1 MLVAYHWPGNVRE
14 LQNVIERAV
23 LLSTDGVIH
32 GHHLPPTLQTAEA
45 SHTPMRGKLR
55 TTLDSVER
63 EMIVE
68 ALKSAR
74 GNMAEAARKLG
85 ISERIMGLRVA
96 RFHVD
101 LEKLR
106 RASGTGRS
114 SSSIPALRERVPP
127 PPEPTRS

>member
-1 MLVAYHWPGNVRE
+1 
-14 LQNVIERAV
+14 
-23 LLSTDGVIH
+23 
-32 GHHLPPTLQTAEA
+32 
-45 SHTPMRGKLR
+45 MRGKLR
-55 TTLDSVER
+55 ATLDSVER

-106 RASGTGRS
+106 CTPGSGRS
-114 SSSIPALRERVPP
+114 TSANPALR
-127 PPEPTRS
+127 

>member
-1 MLVAYHWPGNVRE
+1 
-14 LQNVIERAV
+14 
-23 LLSTDGVIH
+23 
-32 GHHLPPTLQTAEA
+32 
-45 SHTPMRGKLR
+45 
-55 TTLDSVER
+55 VER

-96 RFHVD
+96 RFRVD

-106 RASGTGRS
+106 RTQAAGRIIS
-114 SSSIPALRERVPP
+114 STPALRERIPSKP
-127 PPEPTRS
+127 DPTRM